1 MLTAVDNIVIV
12 IAVLGVIAIGA
23 YFSKSITDMES
34 YYLANRSLPWSLIV
48 GTLMASWYGG
58 NGVVGSIGY
67 ASIMGFSTWFIWSIG
82 CHLVRFPLALWVGP
96 RVHIR
101 SDVTIPDM
109 IESTYGRL
117 AALIASVFLFVY
129 CSQIGEITATGI
141 IGQAAW
147 GVDKVVLGIVVVV
160 ITILLTCLG
169 GLMGVAVTDMIF
181 FFFMVTGVCLVF
193 PVMFED
199 AGGLMGLRAVMDAAP
214 EFPGFMHPTAGM
226 SVPKMIM
233 FIMLSINVY
242 ADPTFY
248 QRFSASQT
256 AKSSRR
262 AMLTCFCIWLAFD
275 LVLVFGGIIVRAN
288 NLDVASPEL
297 AYIEMILHHLP
308 VGFRALFII
317 GLFGAIIST
326 LDSYYLIGGTTLAK
340 DIYARA
346 IAKKELDDKTLVRLS
361 RIGSVILGCIGVALA
376 FRFTLV
382 YDAVLFL
389 ASMWMSTAFVPII
402 MALMYKGKKTPMAG
416 LLSMLAGALVFAWFY
431 LNPLVIN
438 ESIGAVDALLLGVPA
453 SFVAWIIG
461 NRIGE
466 DINADKIGIQA

>member
-1 MLTAVDNIVIV
+1 MLTFVDNIVIV
-12 IAVLGVIAIGA
+12 IAVLVVVGIGA

-34 YYLANRSLPWSLIV
+34 YYLANRSLPWSLVV

-67 ASIMGFSTWFIWSIG
+67 ASLMGFSTWFIWSIG

-109 IESTYGRL
+109 IESTYGKA
-117 AALIASVFLFVY
+117 AALIASLFLFVY

-147 GVDKVVLGIVVVV
+147 NIDKVAIGFAVVV

-181 FFFMVTGVCLVF
+181 FFFMVVSVCLVF
-193 PVMFED
+193 PTMFQD
-199 AGGLMGLRAVMDAAP
+199 AGGLMGLRAVMDASP

-226 SVPKMIM
+226 SVPKMVM
-233 FIMLSINVY
+233 FILLSINVY

-275 LVLVFGGIIVRAN
+275 LVLVFGGIIVRAS
-288 NLDVASPEL
+288 NLSVASPEL
-297 AYIEMILHHLP
+297 AYIEMILTHLP

-340 DIYARA
+340 DIYSRA
-346 IAKKELDDKTLVRLS
+346 FSKRTLDDRTLVRLS
-361 RIGSVILGCIGVALA
+361 RIGSVILGVLGLCLA
-376 FRFTLV
+376 FRFQLV

-389 ASMWMSTAFVPII
+389 SSMWMSTAFIPVI
-402 MALMYKGKKTPMAG
+402 MALMYKGKKTPAAG
-416 LLSMLAGALVFAWFY
+416 LAAMVTGALVFAWFY
-431 LNPLVIN
+431 LNPLVLG
-438 ESIGAVDALLLGVPA
+438 ELGAVDALLLGVPA
-453 SFVAWIIG
+453 SFAAWLIG
-461 NRIGE
+461 NRFGQ
-466 DINADKIGIQA
+466 DINAHAGKIEA

>member
-1 MLTAVDNIVIV
+1 MLTAIDNVVIV
-12 IAVLGVIAIGA
+12 VAVAGVLAIGA
-23 YFSKSITDMES
+23 YFSKSINDMES
-34 YYLANRSLPWSLIV
+34 YYLANRSLPWSLVV

-67 ASIMGFSTWFIWSIG
+67 ASLLGFSTWFVWSIG
-82 CHLVRFPLALWVGP
+82 CHAVRFPLALWVGP

-109 IESTYGRL
+109 MASTYGKA
-117 AALIASVFLFVY
+117 AALVASVFLFIY

-147 GVDKVVLGIVVVV
+147 GVDKVVLGVIVVL

-181 FFFMVTGVCLVF
+181 FFFMVTSVCLVF
-193 PVMFED
+193 PGMYEEF
-199 AGGLMGLRAVMDAAP
+199 GGLAGLRAIMDAQA
-214 EFPGFMHPTAGM
+214 EFPGFMHPTQGM
-226 SVPKMIM
+226 SVPKMVM
-233 FIMLSINVY
+233 FILLSINVY

-256 AKSSRR
+256 AKASRR

-275 LVLVFGGIIVRAN
+275 LVLVFGGIIVRAAN
-288 NLDVASPEL
+288 PAVESPEL
-297 AYIEMILHHLP
+297 AYIEMILTALP
-308 VGFRALFII
+308 QGVRALFII

-346 IAKKELDDKTLVRLS
+346 FAKKELDDKTLVRLS
-361 RIGSVILGCIGVALA
+361 RIGAVVLGCIGLALA

-389 ASMWMSTAFVPII
+389 SSMWMSTAFAPII
-402 MALMYKGKKTPMAG
+402 MALMYRGKKTPAAG
-416 LLSMLAGALVFAWFY
+416 LAAMITGSLVFAWFY
-431 LNPLVIN
+431 LNPLVLGELGEI
-438 ESIGAVDALLLGVPA
+438 DALLLGVPA
-453 SFVAWIIG
+453 SFVAWFIG
-461 NRIGE
+461 NHFGE
-466 DINADKIGIQA
+466 DINAGNSAIQA

>member
-1 MLTAVDNIVIV
+1 MLTFVDNIVIV
-12 IAVLGVIAIGA
+12 IAVLGVVGIGM

-34 YYLANRSLPWSLIV
+34 YYLANRSLPWSLVV

-67 ASIMGFSTWFIWSIG
+67 ASLMGFSTWFIWSIG

-109 IESTYGRL
+109 MESTYGKA
-117 AALIASVFLFVY
+117 AALIASLFLFVY

-147 GVDKVVLGIVVVV
+147 GIDKLLLGIIVVV

-181 FFFMVTGVCLVF
+181 FFFMVASVCLVF
-193 PVMFED
+193 PNIYQEV
-199 AGGLMGLRAVMDAAP
+199 GGLVGLRTIMDAQAD
-214 EFPGFMHPTAGM
+214 FPGFMHPTAGM
-226 SVPKMIM
+226 SVPKMVM

-248 QRFSASQT
+248 QRFSVSKT

-275 LVLVFGGIIVRAN
+275 LVLVFGGIIVRAT
-288 NLDVASPEL
+288 DPAVVSPEL
-297 AYIEMILHHLP
+297 AYIEMVLTYLP
-308 VGFRALFII
+308 TGLRALFII

-346 IAKKELDDKTLVRLS
+346 FAKKELDDRALVRLS
-361 RIGSVILGCIGVALA
+361 RIGSVILGVIGLCLA

-389 ASMWMSTAFVPII
+389 SSMWMSTAFAPII
-402 MALMYKGKKTPMAG
+402 MALMYRGKKTTVAG
-416 LLSMLAGALVFAWFY
+416 LASMITGSAVFAWFY
-431 LNPLVIN
+431 MNPLVLG
-438 ESIGAVDALLLGVPA
+438 ELGAIDALLLGVPA
-453 SFVAWIIG
+453 SFVAFIIG
-461 NRIGE
+461 NRFGK
-466 DINADKIGIQA
+466 DINANNPKIQA